1 MCLGTSWMMIENGYA
16 MNKTNLKVQVHQS
29 WTFGLPATRHYLIGK
44 AVTPSVV
51 SLRSMSTWWKAYFI
65 SYLMDLV
72 LPQDHVTNASK
83 PLWQVDVVSAES
95 CIVVVGLIFTLGTLA
110 QVGACPK
117 EMDNTSEMTKD
128 ILLLG
133 HLLRR
138 QARASK
144 PSWRSNTCQVW
155 VHLGLQE
162 QSQTD
167 SVFNY
172 LHKDGKIIW

>member
-95 CIVVVGLIFTLGTLA
+95 RIVVVGLIFTLGTLA

-117 EMDNTSEMTKD
+117 EMDNTLEMTKD
-128 ILLLG
+128 ISSLATSLEAKQE
-133 HLLRR
+133 H
-138 QARASK
+138 
-144 PSWRSNTCQVW
+144 PSQVGGPTHVKFESISGSRS
-155 VHLGLQE
+155 
-162 QSQTD
+162 SR
-167 SVFNY
+167 
-172 LHKDGKIIW
+172 

>member
-1 MCLGTSWMMIENGYA
+1 
-16 MNKTNLKVQVHQS
+16 
-29 WTFGLPATRHYLIGK
+29 
-44 AVTPSVV
+44 
-51 SLRSMSTWWKAYFI
+51 
-65 SYLMDLV
+65 
-72 LPQDHVTNASK
+72 
-83 PLWQVDVVSAES
+83 
-95 CIVVVGLIFTLGTLA
+95 VGLIFTLGTLA

-117 EMDNTSEMTKD
+117 EMDHTSEMTKD

-144 PSWRSNTCQVW
+144 PSWRPNTCQVR
-155 VHLGLQE
+155 VYLGLQE
-162 QSQTD
+162 QSVVKRMPRSQTD